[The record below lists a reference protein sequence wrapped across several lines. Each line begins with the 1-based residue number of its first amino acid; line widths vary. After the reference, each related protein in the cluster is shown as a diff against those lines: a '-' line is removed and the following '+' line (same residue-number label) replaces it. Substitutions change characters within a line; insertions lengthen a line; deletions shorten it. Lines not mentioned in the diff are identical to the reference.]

1 MKSPVQQMP
10 QQNSQQQNV
19 QVNQNNYRQVMQ
31 RNRMLAQQYNMQR
44 NMMNAQYMQNYAN
57 QMNNQNNQYRIGMQF
72 ANNNGSV
79 PNYNINAMAQ
89 QQYQLQQQ
97 RRMQFKTMISKEV
110 NPYESLM
117 AMDRPQQ
124 APTRRVCLM
133 CGSVIDGDSK
143 FCSHCGTQM

>member
-1 MKSPVQQMP
+1 
-10 QQNSQQQNV
+10 
-19 QVNQNNYRQVMQ
+19 
-31 RNRMLAQQYNMQR
+31 
-44 NMMNAQYMQNYAN
+44 MMNAQYMQRYAN
-57 QMNNQNNQYRIGMQF
+57 QMNNTNNQYRIGMQF
-72 ANNNGSV
+72 AKSNNGSV

-97 RRMQFKTMISKEV
+97 RRMQFKNMIAQEV

-124 APTRRVCLM
+124 APTKRVCLM
-133 CGSVIDGDSK
+133 CGSVIDGDAK